1 MEVVGGEDDKCFA
14 FIQFYDLES
23 AQLVLENGH
32 WMPPH
37 DAFALFRPCP
47 DEEGRHRDKRP
58 KNHRHHHHQ
67 LLLLPDVHISDTLR
81 LNRWESIVTVES
93 ITVKHIK
100 HGGTCAKIYGNV
112 IASDD
117 DNQQVLFRRKPCESD
132 AKTIGDDLKLKGPH
146 FSALDPSPWGSIG
159 INYLVEDRGDG

>member
-1 MEVVGGEDDKCFA
+1 MAAATQDDGGGVELLPSDSGLRLLSPSLLPSHKVFC
-14 FIQFYDLES
+14 
-23 AQLVLENGH
+23 
-32 WMPPH
+32 
-37 DAFALFRPCP
+37 RPCP

-117 DNQQVLFRRKPCESD
+117 DNQQVLFRLKPCESD